1 MNSWQNQE
9 NLIDLKRELLR
20 CMKCGMCMSVCPIY
34 EVELKESSVARAKI
48 VLGEAY
54 LNQEIKDEGL
64 VDLLYNCLFCKS
76 CRLACPS
83 GVKYDKI
90 ILNLRQ
96 LLIKDFGKP
105 WIKKLAFWALK
116 HPSLLSS
123 MFKSFSRAQGL
134 FFEEKD
140 KDLVVPKGILRA
152 FSRRFDEKFV
162 LPKFPLRDFK
172 SSTKEVWEEGPS
184 KASVLF
190 FVGCGINYLYPKI
203 AEDVVYVLLKN
214 RFKVYVPKDQ
224 QCCGMPVM
232 VHGDLGTAKELA
244 KKNLDLFEKI
254 DPDRII
260 TACASCGSALK
271 IEYEMLFEDDPKYS
285 EIVRKW
291 RDRVFDLTGFLVNHI
306 EKSELPKLKKEAKIT
321 YHDPCHLRKS
331 MKVFSEPRTLIRS
344 IEGVNFVEMK
354 KPDRCCG
361 SGGSY
366 HLVNPDISLK
376 ILKNKME
383 DIRGTEAE
391 VVLTECPACVMQLTE
406 GTIRFEVN
414 SKINHIATFL
424 AENYK
429 R

>member
-1 MNSWQNQE
+1 MKGLQNQE
-9 NLIDLKRELLR
+9 NLEDLKKELLR

-64 VDLLYNCLFCKS
+64 IDLLYNCLFCKS

-105 WIKKLAFWALK
+105 WIKKVAFWALK
-116 HPSLLSS
+116 HPGFLSS
-123 MFKSFSRAQGL
+123 MFKSFLRVQGL
-134 FFEEKD
+134 FFEERD
-140 KDLVVPKGILRA
+140 ETLVIPKGILRS
-152 FSRRFDEKFV
+152 FSKRFDEKFV

-172 SSTKEVWEEGPS
+172 SYTKEVWEES
-184 KASVLF
+184 SSRATVLF

-203 AEDVVYVLLKN
+203 AEDVVYVLLIN
-214 RFKVYVPKDQ
+214 RFKVYVPRDQ

-232 VHGDLGTAKELA
+232 VHGDLETAKELA
-244 KKNLDLFEKI
+244 RKNLDLFEKI
-254 DPDRII
+254 SPNYIV

-271 IEYEMLFEDDPKYS
+271 VEYDILFENEPKYAA
-285 EIVRKW
+285 IARKW
-291 RDRVFDLTGFLVNHI
+291 RDRVFDLTSFFVNYA
-306 EKSELPKLKKEAKIT
+306 EKRELPEAKREIKVT
-321 YHDPCHLRKS
+321 YHDPCHLKKS
-331 MKVFSEPRTLIRS
+331 MKIFNEPRILIKS
-344 IEGVNFVEMK
+344 LGGVNFVEMK
-354 KPDRCCG
+354 EPDRCCG

-366 HLVNPDISLK
+366 HLVNPEISLK

-383 DIRGTEAE
+383 DIRKTGAE
-391 VVLTECPACVMQLTE
+391 VILTECPACVMQLTE
-406 GTIRFEVN
+406 GTVRFEV
-414 SKINHIATFL
+414 KAQVKHLATFL
-424 AENYK
+424 AETYK